1 MSVKIAFWGMDK
13 SFHTTE
19 IMAVMACLLAK
30 SRPACNVLVQRENG
44 WQCIFSGGKEKILLA
59 DCGYGRDKKTQN
71 SLKKADIIVA
81 GMQSYP
87 SEWEDMI
94 RNFVRKQ
101 KKVLYLIEGYAFY
114 ARQMKNDMVHT
125 YRIAPEQIGYIP
137 QNGELEWVSQQG
149 KMDNFIRLWK
159 QKSETERNKIFLKK
173 WDQICF
179 FSENRSKKL
188 KMEDSIMEQVM
199 KHYGN
204 AILAVIVL
212 LALGAIIVAALSSDG
227 YVATEFKNTLTG
239 FFNNMNALR
248 P

>member
-94 RNFVRKQ
+94 RNFARKQ

-159 QKSETERNKIFLKK
+159 QKSETERNKIFFEEMGSNLFLLRK
-173 WDQICF
+173 QIEKI
-179 FSENRSKKL
+179 ENGGFY
-188 KMEDSIMEQVM
+188 
-199 KHYGN
+199 YGTGN
-204 AILAVIVL
+204 ETLWKCNSCGNRIIGIRCDHCGGIVV
-212 LALGAIIVAALSSDG
+212 GRICCNGI
-227 YVATEFKNTLTG
+227 
-239 FFNNMNALR
+239 
-248 P
+248 

>member
-1 MSVKIAFWGMDK
+1 MSVKIAFWGMDQ

-87 SEWEDMI
+87 NEWEDMI
-94 RNFVRKQ
+94 RNFARKQ

-159 QKSETERNKIFLKK
+159 QKSETERNKMFFEEMGSNLFLLRK
-173 WDQICF
+173 QIEKI
-179 FSENRSKKL
+179 ENGGFY
-188 KMEDSIMEQVM
+188 
-199 KHYGN
+199 YGTGN
-204 AILAVIVL
+204 
-212 LALGAIIVAALSSDG
+212 
-227 YVATEFKNTLTG
+227 ETLRKCNSCSNRITG
-239 FFNNMNALR
+239 IGGDHCGSTFVGWVCCDR
-248 P
+248 I

>member
-81 GMQSYP
+81 GMQLYP

-94 RNFVRKQ
+94 RNFARKQ

-114 ARQMKNDMVHT
+114 VSQMKNDMVHT

-159 QKSETERNKIFLKK
+159 QKSETERNKIFFEEMGSNLFLLRK
-173 WDQICF
+173 QIEKI
-179 FSENRSKKL
+179 ENGGFY
-188 KMEDSIMEQVM
+188 
-199 KHYGN
+199 YGTGN
-204 AILAVIVL
+204 
-212 LALGAIIVAALSSDG
+212 
-227 YVATEFKNTLTG
+227 ETLRKCNSCSNCITG
-239 FFNNMNALR
+239 IGGDHCGSTFVGWVCCDR
-248 P
+248 I

>member
-159 QKSETERNKIFLKK
+159 QKSETERNKIFFEEMGSNLFLLRK
-173 WDQICF
+173 QIEKI
-179 FSENRSKKL
+179 ENGGFY
-188 KMEDSIMEQVM
+188 
-199 KHYGN
+199 YGTGN
-204 AILAVIVL
+204 ETLRKCNSCSNRITGI
-212 LALGAIIVAALSSDG
+212 GSDHCG
-227 YVATEFKNTLTG
+227 STFVG
-239 FFNNMNALR
+239 WVCCDR
-248 P
+248 I

>member
-94 RNFVRKQ
+94 RNFARKQ

-159 QKSETERNKIFLKK
+159 QKSETERNKIFFEEMGSNLFLLRK
-173 WDQICF
+173 QIEKI
-179 FSENRSKKL
+179 ENGGFY
-188 KMEDSIMEQVM
+188 
-199 KHYGN
+199 YGTGN
-204 AILAVIVL
+204 
-212 LALGAIIVAALSSDG
+212 
-227 YVATEFKNTLTG
+227 ETL
-239 FFNNMNALR
+239 R
-248 P
+248 K

>member
-159 QKSETERNKIFLKK
+159 QKSETERNKIFFEEMGSNLFLLRK
-173 WDQICF
+173 QIEKI
-179 FSENRSKKL
+179 ENGGFY
-188 KMEDSIMEQVM
+188 
-199 KHYGN
+199 YGTGN
-204 AILAVIVL
+204 
-212 LALGAIIVAALSSDG
+212 
-227 YVATEFKNTLTG
+227 ETLRKCNSCSNRIAGIGGDHCGSTFVG
-239 FFNNMNALR
+239 WVCCDR
-248 P
+248 I

>member
-19 IMAVMACLLAK
+19 IMAVMACLLVK

-87 SEWEDMI
+87 NEWEDMI
-94 RNFVRKQ
+94 RNFARK
-101 KKVLYLIEGYAFY
+101 
-114 ARQMKNDMVHT
+114 HT
-125 YRIAPEQIGYIP
+125 R
-137 QNGELEWVSQQG
+137 
-149 KMDNFIRLWK
+149 
-159 QKSETERNKIFLKK
+159 
-173 WDQICF
+173 WDRGTAH
-179 FSENRSKKL
+179 N
-188 KMEDSIMEQVM
+188 
-199 KHYGN
+199 
-204 AILAVIVL
+204 
-212 LALGAIIVAALSSDG
+212 
-227 YVATEFKNTLTG
+227 
-239 FFNNMNALR
+239 

>member
-1 MSVKIAFWGMDK
+1 
-13 SFHTTE
+13 
-19 IMAVMACLLAK
+19 
-30 SRPACNVLVQRENG
+30 
-44 WQCIFSGGKEKILLA
+44 
-59 DCGYGRDKKTQN
+59 
-71 SLKKADIIVA
+71 
-81 GMQSYP
+81 
-87 SEWEDMI
+87 
-94 RNFVRKQ
+94 
-101 KKVLYLIEGYAFY
+101 
-114 ARQMKNDMVHT
+114 MKNDMVHT

-212 LALGAIIVAALSSDG
+212 LALGRSLWQHFRRMG
-227 YVATEFKNTLTG
+227 
-239 FFNNMNALR
+239 MLR
-248 P
+248 QNLRIHSQAF

>member
-1 MSVKIAFWGMDK
+1 MSVKIAFWGMDQ
-13 SFHTTE
+13 SFHTTG

-94 RNFVRKQ
+94 RNFARKQ

-159 QKSETERNKIFLKK
+159 QKSETERNKIFFEEMGSNLFLLRK
-173 WDQICF
+173 QIEKI
-179 FSENRSKKL
+179 ENGGFY
-188 KMEDSIMEQVM
+188 
-199 KHYGN
+199 YGTGN
-204 AILAVIVL
+204 
-212 LALGAIIVAALSSDG
+212 
-227 YVATEFKNTLTG
+227 ETLRKCNSCSNCITG
-239 FFNNMNALR
+239 IGGDHCGSTFVGWVCCDR
-248 P
+248 I